1 MKPQIVNA
9 KMNRLLFRDK
19 VIKVC
24 IFAAIVFSVVMM
36 TGYRGFKR
44 SVFVT
49 DKGVTR
55 EIKTNESDVY
65 EILANANYE
74 LGTEDRVSYSK
85 DDNNEGHITIQRAFI
100 VNVRV
105 DGVTHRVTMIKG
117 TVADILAKAGIS
129 LGEFDEVSPALET
142 ETTADMVITVTRV
155 RYSERTVVEDIP
167 FETEFIDDLDL
178 AYGNETVLTEGE
190 SGLRVSKVKD
200 TYINGKLTKSE
211 TISET
216 VDKKPVN
223 EVIERGVALA
233 TPYNNNT
240 PDTVKLVNGLPESYT
255 RIITGKSTAYSARPG
270 AKTASGR
277 YAVVGTVAVNPNV
290 IPYGSELYIVSHDG
304 LVYGYAIA
312 ADTGLGMMEGTVLVD
327 LFMGSYQDSCRWG
340 AHTVDIYVLSEGHG

>member
-44 SVFVT
+44 SVFIT
-49 DKGVTR
+49 DKGVTK
-55 EIKTNESDVY
+55 EVKTNESDIY
-65 EILANANYE
+65 EILADENYE
-74 LGTEDRVSYSK
+74 LGEEDRVSYAK
-85 DDNNEGHITIQRAFI
+85 DENNEGHITIQRAFT
-100 VNVRV
+100 VNVKA
-105 DGVTHRVTMIKG
+105 DGETHRVTMVKG
-117 TVADILAKAGIS
+117 TVADILAKAGVS
-129 LGEFDEVSPALET
+129 LGEFDEVKPALDT
-142 ETTADMVITVTRV
+142 ETTEDMIINITRV

-167 FETEFIDDLDL
+167 FETEYVDDLDL

-190 SGLRVSKVKD
+190 NGMLVSRIKD
-200 TYINGKLTKSE
+200 TFIDGKLVRSE
-211 TISET
+211 TISEK
-216 VDKKPVN
+216 VENQPVN

-255 RIITGKSTAYSARPG
+255 RILTGKSTAYSARAG
-270 AKTASGR
+270 ARTASGR

-312 ADTGLGMMEGTVLVD
+312 ADTGYGMMDGTVLVD

>member
-44 SVFVT
+44 SVFIT
-49 DKGVTR
+49 DNGITK
-55 EIKTNESDVY
+55 EIKTNESDIY
-65 EILANANYE
+65 EILADENYE
-74 LGTEDRVSYSK
+74 LGEEDRVSYAK
-85 DDNNEGHITIQRAFI
+85 DENNEGHITIQRAFT
-100 VNVRV
+100 VNVKV
-105 DGVTHRVTMIKG
+105 DGETRRVTMVKG
-117 TVADILAKAGIS
+117 TVADILAKAEVT
-129 LGEFDEVSPALET
+129 LGEYDEVKPALDT
-142 ETTADMVITVTRV
+142 ETTEDMIINITRV
-155 RYSERTVVEDIP
+155 RYSQRTVVQDIP
-167 FETEFIDDLDL
+167 FETEFVDDPDL

-190 SGLRVSKVKD
+190 NGMLVSKIKD
-200 TYINGKLTKSE
+200 TYINGKLVRSE
-211 TISET
+211 TLSET
-216 VDKKPVN
+216 VEKQPVN

-255 RIITGKSTAYSARPG
+255 RIITGKSTAYSARAG
-270 AKTASGR
+270 ARTASGR

-327 LFMGSYQDSCRWG
+327 LFMASYQDSCRWG

>member
-44 SVFVT
+44 SVFIT
-49 DKGVTR
+49 DMGVTR
-55 EIKTNESDVY
+55 EVKTNENDVY
-65 EILANANYE
+65 EILENENYE
-74 LGTEDRVSYSK
+74 LGAEDRVSYTK
-85 DDNNEGHITIQRAFI
+85 DDNKEGHIIIQRAFD
-100 VNVRV
+100 VTVKA
-105 DGVTHRVTMIKG
+105 DGETRRITMVKG
-117 TVADILAKAGIS
+117 KVSDILAKAGIT
-129 LGEFDEVSPALET
+129 LGEYDEITPALDSET
-142 ETTADMVITVTRV
+142 AEDMVITITRV
-155 RYSERTVVEDIP
+155 RYTERTSTEEIP
-167 FETEFIDDLDL
+167 FETEYIDDLDS
-178 AYGNETVLTEGE
+178 AYGKESVITEGE
-190 SGLRVSKVKD
+190 NGLRTVTVKD
-200 TYINGKLTKSE
+200 TYINGTLTK
-211 TISET
+211 TET
-216 VDKKPVN
+216 VSEKISKTPVSA
-223 EVIERGVALA
+223 VIKRGVALA

-255 RIITGKSTAYSARPG
+255 RILTGKSTAYSARAG
-270 AKTASGR
+270 ARTASGR

>member
-44 SVFVT
+44 SVFIT
-49 DKGVTR
+49 DNGITK
-55 EIKTNESDVY
+55 EIKTNESDIY
-65 EILANANYE
+65 EILADENYE
-74 LGTEDRVSYSK
+74 LGEEDRVSYAK
-85 DDNNEGHITIQRAFI
+85 DENNEGHITIQRAFT
-100 VNVRV
+100 VNVKV
-105 DGVTHRVTMIKG
+105 DGETRRVTMVKG
-117 TVADILAKAGIS
+117 TVADILAKAEVT
-129 LGEFDEVSPALET
+129 LGEYDEVKPALDT
-142 ETTADMVITVTRV
+142 ETTEDMIINITRV
-155 RYSERTVVEDIP
+155 RYSQRTVIQDIP
-167 FETEFIDDLDL
+167 FETEFVDDPDL

-190 SGLRVSKVKD
+190 NGMLVSKIKD
-200 TYINGKLTKSE
+200 TYINGKLVRSE
-211 TISET
+211 TLSET
-216 VDKKPVN
+216 VEKQPVN

-255 RIITGKSTAYSARPG
+255 RIITGKSTAYSARAG
-270 AKTASGR
+270 ARTASGR

-312 ADTGLGMMEGTVLVD
+312 ADTGLGMTGGTVLVD
-327 LFMGSYQDSCRWG
+327 LFMASYQDSCRWG